1 MEVAVETVWQVLG
14 GSFSGDKKSMRQLKK
29 LFKNIYLYYG
39 VTDEDIR
46 DETERYKL
54 LLTTLCS

>member
-1 MEVAVETVWQVLG
+1 VLG

-46 DETERYKL
+46 DETERYKS